1 MIIQQLEV
9 QKKQLQEKHLKFR
22 QQLEPENR
30 WAKKWKK
37 FRERL
42 RKEKYDGV
50 VQERANKGA
59 NETKV
64 KQLLDGRSAPLKKT

>member
-1 MIIQQLEV
+1 MIIPEV
-9 QKKQLQEKHLKFR
+9 QKNQLEEKLLKFR
-22 QQLEPENR
+22 QQLELENR

-37 FRERL
+37 FREHS

>member
-1 MIIQQLEV
+1 MQR
-9 QKKQLQEKHLKFR
+9 KKQLQEKHLKFR
-22 QQLEPENR
+22 QQLELENR

-37 FRERL
+37 LGEHL

-50 VQERANKGA
+50 VQEKANKGA

>member
-1 MIIQQLEV
+1 MQK
-9 QKKQLQEKHLKFR
+9 KKQLQEKHLKFR

-37 FRERL
+37 LGERL

-50 VQERANKGA
+50 VQEKANKGA